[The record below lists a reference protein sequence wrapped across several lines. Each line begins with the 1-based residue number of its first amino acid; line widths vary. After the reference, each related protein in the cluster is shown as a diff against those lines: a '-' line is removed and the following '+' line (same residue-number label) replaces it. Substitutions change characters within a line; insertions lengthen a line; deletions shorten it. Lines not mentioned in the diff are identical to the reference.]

1 MIGAMADVEPE
12 IVFDFKSTVIAN
24 VLVQIILLYVLVF
37 STQSQLAQRACLL
50 TIGLYWVMVLLA
62 YPRRKHLTLIERI
75 GLRMGLGILLPLS
88 GFVIWALQLYVHEQP
103 L

>member
-1 MIGAMADVEPE
+1 MILAMDVEEPE

-37 STQSQLAQRACLL
+37 SSRSEIAQNACLL
-50 TIGLYWVMVLLA
+50 TIILYWLMVALA

-88 GFVIWALQLYVHEQP
+88 GFMVWLYHSF
-103 L
+103 